1 MACLVGPSGF
11 SGAHPWV
18 DTEKFIMVSHPLK
31 TDGRF
36 QVIDLGLGHLA
47 QAGDGEKMVKKIHQ
61 VANRGPLGCTRQ
73 AMRIPETGF

>member
-1 MACLVGPSGF
+1 MSNSSFFFTNYDFNVGSLLVS
-11 SGAHPWV
+11 V
-18 DTEKFIMVSHPLK
+18 NKERRER
-31 TDGRF
+31 DG
-36 QVIDLGLGHLA
+36 DLVYKLYNKNRREH